1 MSDEGID
8 PLASRQ
14 MGRVDI
20 ERRFEGDDSAV
31 LAARDP
37 SGQKV
42 AEARAHRGNDA
53 WSIDVN
59 VSPSVADRTSVL
71 SPLIGAALEITEAHG
86 GGIVH
91 WWANS
96 AGAAERTVA
105 AEHGLREE
113 RQLFQL
119 RRPLPLEP
127 EVAAAAAG
135 LVCRAFVVGQDEEAW
150 LRVNNRAFADH
161 PEQGGWTL
169 DDLAEREA
177 APWFDPAGFLLHEI
191 DGELAAFCWT
201 KVHATH
207 DPPLGE
213 IYVIAVDPAFHG
225 RGLGRAMT
233 VAGLRLLASRGI
245 TLGMLYVDAANVAAV
260 SLYYDLGFSLHHVQ
274 RAFVLDPA
282 GSGGNTGQVPSS
294 TPTP

>member
-1 MSDEGID
+1 MEG
-8 PLASRQ
+8 
-14 MGRVDI
+14 VDI
-20 ERRFEGDDSAV
+20 ERHFEGDDIAV
-31 LAARDP
+31 IAARDG

-53 WSIDVN
+53 WSIDVR
-59 VSPSVADRTSVL
+59 VSPAVADRRSVL
-71 SPLIGAALEITEAHG
+71 SSLIGAALELTQARG
-86 GGIVH
+86 GVVH

-96 AGAAERTVA
+96 TGAAERTVA
-105 AEHGLREE
+105 AEHGMHEE

-127 EVAAAAAG
+127 ELAAAATG
-135 LVCRAFVVGQDEEAW
+135 LVCRAFVVGQDEAAW

-161 PEQGGWTL
+161 PEQGGWTR
-169 DDLAEREA
+169 DDLAAREA
-177 APWFDPAGFLLHEI
+177 TPWFDPAGFLLHEI

-201 KVHATH
+201 KVHADH

-233 VAGLRLLASRGI
+233 VAGLDSLASRGI
-245 TLGMLYVDAANVAAV
+245 TLGMLYVDASNVPAV
-260 SLYYDLGFSLHHVQ
+260 SLYYDLG
-274 RAFVLDPA
+274 
-282 GSGGNTGQVPSS
+282 
-294 TPTP
+294 